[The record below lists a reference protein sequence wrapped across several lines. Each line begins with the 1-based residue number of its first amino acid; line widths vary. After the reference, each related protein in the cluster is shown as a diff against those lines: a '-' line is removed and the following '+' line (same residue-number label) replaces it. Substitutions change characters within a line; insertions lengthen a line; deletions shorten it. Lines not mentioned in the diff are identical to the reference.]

1 MKRLA
6 LILWRMS
13 KTDLRML
20 WFALRHPHKP
30 VWLVPATVLL
40 ALYAISPLSYAIPF
54 VGLADDLI
62 VVPMLL
68 HFLLGMLPETLKQ
81 GMTPQGATMRRRG
94 RFMR

>member
-13 KTDLRML
+13 KADLRML

-30 VWLVPATVLL
+30 AWLAPATVLL

-68 HFLLGMLPETLKQ
+68 HFLLGMLPEHIKH
-81 GMTPQGATMRRRG
+81 GVTPQRASSPRRFR
-94 RFMR
+94 R

>member
-30 VWLVPATVLL
+30 AWLIPATVLL
-40 ALYAISPLSYAIPF
+40 ALYAISPLSYAVPF
-54 VGLADDLI
+54 VGLADDLV

-68 HFLLGMLPETLKQ
+68 HFLIKMLPDSLRTASQ
-81 GMTPQGATMRRRG
+81 VSARSVR
-94 RFMR
+94 